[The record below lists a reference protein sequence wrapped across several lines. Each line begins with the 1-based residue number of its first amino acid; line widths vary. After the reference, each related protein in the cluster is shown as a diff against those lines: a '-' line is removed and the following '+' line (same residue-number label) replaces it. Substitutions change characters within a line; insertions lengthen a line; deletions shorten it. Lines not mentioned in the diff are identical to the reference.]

1 MSGLQFFGE
10 EDDDEV
16 ILDQD
21 QAETAFDQIVGAI
34 EDIVVDDRFQDLQTD
49 LLEKHFHH
57 FDVSTR
63 VVILKKCNHTYKYN
77 ICQTMWI
84 KITLLSKSSEENKL
98 IYTDIFN
105 EYTVEIEKYIE
116 AALVQVYFYCV
127 SAIFIDIKLQKMPN
141 FHMDAF
147 LEELN
152 GRRNEL
158 DGDIFEMLYTL
169 SGDQAVIY
177 LFLEMGD

>member
-16 ILDQD
+16 ILDD

-63 VVILKKCNHTYKYN
+63 VVILKKCNH
-77 ICQTMWI
+77 
-84 KITLLSKSSEENKL
+84 ITFSSL
-98 IYTDIFN
+98 WC
-105 EYTVEIEKYIE
+105 EY
-116 AALVQVYFYCV
+116 QSCD
-127 SAIFIDIKLQKMPN
+127 S
-141 FHMDAF
+141 
-147 LEELN
+147 
-152 GRRNEL
+152 
-158 DGDIFEMLYTL
+158 
-169 SGDQAVIY
+169 
-177 LFLEMGD
+177 

>member
-16 ILDQD
+16 ILDD

-63 VVILKKCNHTYKYN
+63 VVILKNVIILINITYA
-77 ICQTMWI
+77 
-84 KITLLSKSSEENKL
+84 KL
-98 IYTDIFN
+98 
-105 EYTVEIEKYIE
+105 
-116 AALVQVYFYCV
+116 C
-127 SAIFIDIKLQKMPN
+127 
-141 FHMDAF
+141 
-147 LEELN
+147 ELK
-152 GRRNEL
+152 
-158 DGDIFEMLYTL
+158 
-169 SGDQAVIY
+169 
-177 LFLEMGD
+177 